1 MVGGSAVVAW
11 RSRDLIL
18 TWTCRMVVP
27 FAGSFA
33 RCHFNYVRR
42 RSPVTLSRRKFNSL
56 RRIARPTRGSR
67 RVTSLNLS
75 RPWGGNLMRWPGAV
89 FQRSAMRDC
98 PAVAPGGR
106 GSTGPDVLLP
116 GRWGCSGWS
125 AGREGLQL
133 GDRGGNLPRP
143 MGIALRAVAGG
154 RCGPDGR
161 RWRTGAGGAGPAGPP
176 AAGQPRRA
184 GSGHLPV
191 GPGRHNQR
199 RPTLGC
205 SFLENGPGQ
214 ATFSGR

>member
-75 RPWGGNLMRWPGAV
+75 RPWGGNLMRLPGAV

-133 GDRGGNLPRP
+133 GDRGGNLPAHGHRSASCSRRP
-143 MGIALRAVAGG
+143 LRA
-154 RCGPDGR
+154 
-161 RWRTGAGGAGPAGPP
+161 
-176 AAGQPRRA
+176 
-184 GSGHLPV
+184 
-191 GPGRHNQR
+191 R
-199 RPTLGC
+199 RP
-205 SFLENGPGQ
+205 EMANRRRR
-214 ATFSGR
+214 SGSCRTTRCWTAAPSWVWSPARRPRPA